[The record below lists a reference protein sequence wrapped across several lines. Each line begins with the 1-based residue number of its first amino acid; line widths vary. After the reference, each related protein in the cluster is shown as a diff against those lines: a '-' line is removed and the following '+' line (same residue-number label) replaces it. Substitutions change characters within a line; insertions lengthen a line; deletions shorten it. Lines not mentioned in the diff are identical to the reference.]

1 MVLDRQN
8 ITGANSSFGKSG
20 SKRLRLKIFRKFEVP
35 SSVEVP
41 CKKCRLRQASQTLQA
56 SRKKRNQRITMK
68 FLLHGKTEMPT
79 HKTAHPAKPTSR
91 HTEPFLQQ
99 ELFSYLHTM
108 RTLTI
113 QIKLKPKLFNHGLQ
127 Q

>member
-1 MVLDRQN
+1 
-8 ITGANSSFGKSG
+8 
-20 SKRLRLKIFRKFEVP
+20 
-35 SSVEVP
+35 
-41 CKKCRLRQASQTLQA
+41 
-56 SRKKRNQRITMK
+56 
-68 FLLHGKTEMPT
+68 
-79 HKTAHPAKPTSR
+79 
-91 HTEPFLQQ
+91 LQQ